1 VDITTPEAVVSGA
14 ISTTWRQFFSGYHH
28 RLQVAISAA
37 AASAVTIKISVARIV
52 RPQDFVWLLL
62 FSALA
67 YVRTYRDPIEIPIL
81 IALAALQVLEPK
93 VPYFS
98 TPQGNIV
105 SILVKLAI
113 SYVLIGKTG
122 GLTSSYYLI
131 LLLPLVSAAT
141 TLGQLGSALF
151 TVVCCGAYVSFLLYI
166 DKTVYEIDP
175 DTEQELFLRLIIFA
189 AIGYLTNTLAAAT
202 REQSRK
208 FKGAAEQLAEA
219 NRHLSEAE
227 AAMRRSERLAALGQ
241 LSAGLA
247 HELRN
252 PLGTI
257 KASAEMLTRSMPAEN
272 EVARE
277 VAGFISSEVDR
288 TNLLVT
294 RFLEFARPLKL
305 RLAPVELTQVL
316 DSAVANLERNSPH
329 YDVAVYKNYAP
340 EIGELQ
346 LDADLMER
354 VFYNLL
360 LNAAQATP
368 PGGAITVKTRL
379 VDSTAEIS
387 VIDRGSG
394 IEPTD
399 LESIFNPFF
408 TTKPEGVGLGLAI
421 VSKIVDDH
429 GGKMAVE
436 SEPKK
441 GSIFRVYLPN
451 RK

>member
-1 VDITTPEAVVSGA
+1 M
-14 ISTTWRQFFSGYHH
+14 
-28 RLQVAISAA
+28 
-37 AASAVTIKISVARIV
+37 
-52 RPQDFVWLLL
+52 
-62 FSALA
+62 
-67 YVRTYRDPIEIPIL
+67 EIPIL
-81 IALAALQVLEPK
+81 LALAALQVLEPK
-93 VPYFS
+93 VEYFS
-98 TPQGNIV
+98 TPKGNIV
-105 SILVKLAI
+105 SILLKLVI
-113 SYVLIGKTG
+113 SYVLIGHTG

-141 TLGQLGSALF
+141 TLGQVGSALF
-151 TVVCCGAYVSFLLYI
+151 TAVCCGAYVSFLLPIYI
-166 DKTVYEIDP
+166 DRTIYEIDP
-175 DTEQELFLRLIIFA
+175 DTSQELILRLIIFA
-189 AIGYLTNTLAAAT
+189 ATGYLINTLAAANRDQT
-202 REQSRK
+202 KR
-208 FKGAAEQLAEA
+208 FKSVAEQLAEA
-219 NRHLSEAE
+219 NRSLSEAE

-257 KASAEMLTRSMPAEN
+257 KASAEMLTRSLTPEN

-305 RLAPVELTQVL
+305 RLASVELTQVL

-340 EIGELQ
+340 EIGPLS

-354 VFYNLL
+354 VFFNLL

-368 PGGAITVKTRL
+368 AGGAITVKTRL
-379 VDSTAEIS
+379 AGDTAEVS

-394 IEPTD
+394 IQPKD
-399 LESIFNPFF
+399 RESIFNPFF

-421 VSKIVDDH
+421 VSKIVDEH
-429 GGKMAVE
+429 GGKIAVE
-436 SEPKK
+436 SEPGK
-441 GSIFRVYLPN
+441 GSIFRVYLPI

>member
-1 VDITTPEAVVSGA
+1 M
-14 ISTTWRQFFSGYHH
+14 
-28 RLQVAISAA
+28 
-37 AASAVTIKISVARIV
+37 ARIV

-67 YVRTYRDPIEIPIL
+67 YVSVDRHPLEIPIL
-81 IALAALQVLEPK
+81 LALAALQVLEPK
-93 VPYFS
+93 FAYFS
-98 TPQGNIV
+98 TPNGNVV
-105 SILVKLAI
+105 SILLKLAM
-113 SYVLIGKTG
+113 SYLLIGYTG
-122 GLTSSYYLI
+122 GVASSYYLI

-141 TLGQLGSALF
+141 TLGPGGSAAF
-151 TVVCCGAYVSFLLYI
+151 TAICCAAYVSFILYI
-166 DKTVYEIDP
+166 DPTRYQIDP
-175 DTEQELFLRLIIFA
+175 GERREIFLRLIIFA
-189 AIGYLTNTLAAAT
+189 ATGFLTNTLAAAH

-208 FKGAAEQLAEA
+208 FKTVAEQLAVA
-219 NRHLSEAE
+219 NKNLSEAE

-257 KASAEMLTRSMPAEN
+257 KASAEMLTRSVPEEN

-277 VAGFISSEVDR
+277 VAGFISTEVDR

-294 RFLEFARPLKL
+294 RFLEFARPLRL
-305 RLAPVELTQVL
+305 RLAPVDLTHAV
-316 DSAVANLERNSPH
+316 DSAVANLDRNSPH
-329 YDVAVYKNYAP
+329 YEVTVYKNFAP
-340 EIGELQ
+340 EIGPMMV
-346 LDADLMER
+346 DADLMER

-368 PGGAITVKTRL
+368 AGGAITIKTRL
-379 VDSTAEIS
+379 AGDVAEIS

-394 IEPTD
+394 IEPKH

-421 VSKIVDDH
+421 VSKIVDEH
-429 GGKMAVE
+429 GGKMTVE
-436 SEPKK
+436 SEPGK
-441 GSIFRVYLPN
+441 GSIFRVHLPL

>member
-1 VDITTPEAVVSGA
+1 
-14 ISTTWRQFFSGYHH
+14 
-28 RLQVAISAA
+28 
-37 AASAVTIKISVARIV
+37 VARIV

-67 YVRTYRDPIEIPIL
+67 YVSADRAQGIPYL
-81 IALAALQVLEPK
+81 LVLAGLQVLEPK
-93 VPYFS
+93 IEYFS
-98 TPQGNIV
+98 TPPGNVV
-105 SILVKLAI
+105 SILLKLGI
-113 SYVLIGKTG
+113 SYALIGVTG

-141 TLGQLGSALF
+141 TLGQVGSALF
-151 TVVCCGAYVSFLLYI
+151 TLVCCGAYVSFLHPIYI
-166 DKTVYEIDP
+166 DRTVYEIDA
-175 DTEQELFLRLIIFA
+175 DTEQELVLRLIIFA
-189 AIGYLTNTLAAAT
+189 ATGYLINTLAAAN
-202 REQSRK
+202 REETKKSRSV
-208 FKGAAEQLAEA
+208 AEQLAAA
-219 NRHLSEAE
+219 NRSLSEAE

-257 KASAEMLTRSMPAEN
+257 KASAEMLTRSLTPEN

-277 VAGFISSEVDR
+277 VAGFISCEVDR

-305 RLAPVELTQVL
+305 QLAPVELTHAL
-316 DSAVANLERNSPH
+316 DSAVANLERSSPR

-340 EIGELQ
+340 EIGPLS

-368 PGGAITVKTRL
+368 AGGAITVKTRL
-379 VDSTAEIS
+379 AGDTAEIS
-387 VIDRGSG
+387 VIDRGHG
-394 IEPTD
+394 IEPKD
-399 LESIFNPFF
+399 RESIFNPFF

-421 VSKIVDDH
+421 VSKIVDEH
-429 GGKMAVE
+429 GGKITVE
-436 SEPKK
+436 SEPGK
-441 GSIFRVYLPN
+441 GSVFRVYLPI

>member
-1 VDITTPEAVVSGA
+1 M
-14 ISTTWRQFFSGYHH
+14 
-28 RLQVAISAA
+28 
-37 AASAVTIKISVARIV
+37 
-52 RPQDFVWLLL
+52 LL

-67 YVRTYRDPIEIPIL
+67 YVSTNRHFLELPIL
-81 IALAALQVLEPK
+81 VALALLQVLEPK
-93 VPYFS
+93 IAYFS
-98 TPQGNIV
+98 TTQGNVV
-105 SILVKLAI
+105 SVLLKLAMA
-113 SYVLIGKTG
+113 YLLIGYTG

-141 TLGQLGSALF
+141 TLGQIGSGIF
-151 TVVCCGAYVSFLLYI
+151 TLVCCGAYLSFILFL
-166 DKTVYEIDP
+166 DP
-175 DTEQELFLRLIIFA
+175 AEYQVGPEEQRELFLRLIIFA
-189 AIGYLTNTLAAAT
+189 AVGYLTNTLAAAN
-202 REQSRK
+202 REQFRR
-208 FKGAAEQLAEA
+208 FKSVAEQLAAA
-219 NRHLSEAE
+219 NQSLSEAE
-227 AAMRRSERLAALGQ
+227 EAMRRSERLAALGQ

-257 KASAEMLTRSMPAEN
+257 KASAEMLTKTMPAGDELG
-272 EVARE
+272 RE
-277 VAGFISSEVDR
+277 VAGFISTEVDR

-305 RLAPVELTQVL
+305 KLVTVDLTQVI
-316 DSAVANLERNSPH
+316 DRAVSYLERNSPR

-340 EIGELQ
+340 EVGQ
-346 LDADLMER
+346 LSMDADLMEH

-368 PGGAITVKTRL
+368 AGGAITVKTRL
-379 VDSTAEIS
+379 VDNNAEIA

-394 IEPTD
+394 IQPKD

-421 VSKIVDDH
+421 VSKIVDEH

-436 SEPKK
+436 SEPNK
-441 GSIFRVYLPN
+441 GSIFRVFLPI

>member
-1 VDITTPEAVVSGA
+1 M
-14 ISTTWRQFFSGYHH
+14 
-28 RLQVAISAA
+28 
-37 AASAVTIKISVARIV
+37 ARIV

-67 YVRTYRDPIEIPIL
+67 YVSTNRHPLEIPIL
-81 IALAALQVLEPK
+81 LALAALQVLEPK
-93 VPYFS
+93 FGYFS
-98 TPQGNIV
+98 TPNGNVV
-105 SILVKLAI
+105 SILLKLAM
-113 SYVLIGKTG
+113 SYLLIGYTG
-122 GLTSSYYLI
+122 GVASSYYLI

-141 TLGQLGSALF
+141 TLGPVGSAAF
-151 TVVCCGAYVSFLLYI
+151 TAICCAAYVSFILYI
-166 DKTVYEIDP
+166 DPARYQIDSDDRREI
-175 DTEQELFLRLIIFA
+175 FLRLIIFA
-189 AIGYLTNTLAAAT
+189 ATGFLTNTLAAAN

-208 FKGAAEQLAEA
+208 FKSVAEQLAVA
-219 NRHLSEAE
+219 NKSLSEAE
-227 AAMRRSERLAALGQ
+227 AAVRRSERLAALGQ

-257 KASAEMLTRSMPAEN
+257 KASAEMLTRSVPEEN

-277 VAGFISSEVDR
+277 VAGFISTEVDR

-294 RFLEFARPLKL
+294 RFLEFARPLQL
-305 RLAPVELTQVL
+305 RLAPVDLTQAL
-316 DSAVANLERNSPH
+316 DSAVTHLDRNSPH
-329 YDVAVYKNYAP
+329 YEITVYKNFAP
-340 EIGELQ
+340 EIGPMMV
-346 LDADLMER
+346 DADLMER

-368 PGGAITVKTRL
+368 AGGAITIKTRL
-379 VDSTAEIS
+379 AGEVAEIS

-394 IEPTD
+394 IEPKH

-421 VSKIVDDH
+421 VSKIVDEH
-429 GGKMAVE
+429 GGKMTVE
-436 SEPKK
+436 SEPGK
-441 GSIFRVYLPN
+441 GSIFRVHLPL

>member
-1 VDITTPEAVVSGA
+1 
-14 ISTTWRQFFSGYHH
+14 
-28 RLQVAISAA
+28 
-37 AASAVTIKISVARIV
+37 VARIV

-67 YVRTYRDPIEIPIL
+67 YVSTNRHPLEIPIL

-93 VPYFS
+93 IPFFS
-98 TPQGNIV
+98 TPKGNVV
-105 SILVKLAI
+105 SILLKLAM
-113 SYVLIGKTG
+113 SYILIGVTG

-141 TLGQLGSALF
+141 TLGPVGSAFF
-151 TVVCCGAYVSFLLYI
+151 TLLCCGAYLSFILYI
-166 DKTVYEIDP
+166 DPNQYEIDA
-175 DTEQELFLRLIIFA
+175 DTRQELYLRLIIFA
-189 AIGYLTNTLAAAT
+189 AVGYLTNTLAAAT
-202 REQSRK
+202 REQSRR
-208 FKGAAEQLAEA
+208 FQNAAEQLAAA
-219 NRHLSEAE
+219 NRSLSEAE
-227 AAMRRSERLAALGQ
+227 AAVRRSERLAALGQ
-241 LSAGLA
+241 LTAGLA

-257 KASAEMLTRSMPAEN
+257 KASAEMLGRSLTAEN

-277 VAGFISSEVDR
+277 VAGFISTEVDR

-294 RFLEFARPLKL
+294 RFLEFARPLQL
-305 RLAPVELTQVL
+305 RIAAVELTRVL
-316 DSAVANLERNSPH
+316 DTAVEHLERNSPH

-340 EIGELQ
+340 ETGELP

-354 VFYNLL
+354 VFFNLL

-368 PGGAITVKTRL
+368 PGGAITIKTRL
-379 VDSTAEIS
+379 AGDTAEIA

-394 IEPTD
+394 IAPKD

-421 VSKIVDDH
+421 VAKIVDEH

-436 SEPKK
+436 SEPNK
-441 GSIFRVYLPN
+441 GSVFHVHLPI

>member
-1 VDITTPEAVVSGA
+1 M
-14 ISTTWRQFFSGYHH
+14 
-28 RLQVAISAA
+28 
-37 AASAVTIKISVARIV
+37 
-52 RPQDFVWLLL
+52 
-62 FSALA
+62 
-67 YVRTYRDPIEIPIL
+67 EIPIL
-81 IALAALQVLEPK
+81 LALAALQVLEPK
-93 VPYFS
+93 VEYFS
-98 TPQGNIV
+98 TPKGNIV
-105 SILVKLAI
+105 SILLKLVI
-113 SYVLIGKTG
+113 SYVLIGHTG

-141 TLGQLGSALF
+141 TLGQVGSALF
-151 TVVCCGAYVSFLLYI
+151 TAVCCGAYVSFLLPIYI
-166 DKTVYEIDP
+166 DRTIYEIDP
-175 DTEQELFLRLIIFA
+175 DTSQELILRLIIFA
-189 AIGYLTNTLAAAT
+189 ATGYLINTLAAAN
-202 REQSRK
+202 REQTKK
-208 FKGAAEQLAEA
+208 FRSVAEQLAAA
-219 NRHLSEAE
+219 NRSLSEAE

-257 KASAEMLTRSMPAEN
+257 KASAEMLTSSLTPEN

-305 RLAPVELTQVL
+305 QLTPVDLTHVL
-316 DSAVANLERNSPH
+316 DTAVANLERNSPR

-340 EIGELQ
+340 EIGPLS

-354 VFYNLL
+354 VFFNLL

-368 PGGAITVKTRL
+368 AGGAITVKTRL
-379 VDSTAEIS
+379 AGDAAEIS
-387 VIDRGSG
+387 VIDRGAG
-394 IEPTD
+394 IEPKD
-399 LESIFNPFF
+399 RESIFNPFF

-436 SEPKK
+436 SEPRK
-441 GSIFRVYLPN
+441 GSVFRVYLPI

>member
-1 VDITTPEAVVSGA
+1 VS
-14 ISTTWRQFFSGYHH
+14 
-28 RLQVAISAA
+28 
-37 AASAVTIKISVARIV
+37 RIV

-67 YVRTYRDPIEIPIL
+67 YVSTNRHPLEIPML
-81 IALAALQVLEPK
+81 VALAAFQVLEPK
-93 VPYFS
+93 VSYFS
-98 TPQGNIV
+98 TSQGNIV
-105 SILVKLAI
+105 SILIKLVM
-113 SYVLIGKTG
+113 SYILIGYTG
-122 GLTSSYYLI
+122 GLESSYYLI

-141 TLGQLGSALF
+141 TLGPAGSALF
-151 TVVCCGAYVSFLLYI
+151 TLICCGAYLSMILFLGIYG
-166 DKTVYEIDP
+166 YELDP
-175 DTEQELFLRLIIFA
+175 DQRQEIFLRLIIFA
-189 AIGYLTNTLAAAT
+189 ATGYLTNTLAAAT
-202 REQSRK
+202 REQSLK
-208 FKGAAEQLAEA
+208 FKSVAEQLAAA
-219 NRHLSEAE
+219 NQSLSEAE

-257 KASAEMLTRSMPAEN
+257 KASAEMLAKSMAPEN

-277 VAGFISSEVDR
+277 VAGFISTEVDR

-294 RFLEFARPLKL
+294 RFLEFARPLRL
-305 RLAPVELTQVL
+305 RLAPVDLTQVIDTAVENL
-316 DSAVANLERNSPH
+316 DRNSPH
-329 YDVAVYKNYAP
+329 YDVTVYKNYAP
-340 EIGELQ
+340 EIGPVS
-346 LDADLMER
+346 LDSDLMER

-368 PGGAITVKTRL
+368 SGGAITIKTRL
-379 VDSTAEIS
+379 AGAMAEIS

-394 IEPTD
+394 IEARH
-399 LESIFNPFF
+399 LENIFNPFF
-408 TTKPEGVGLGLAI
+408 TTKPDGVGLGLAI

-436 SEPKK
+436 SEADK
-441 GSIFRVYLPN
+441 GSIFRVYLPL

>member
-1 VDITTPEAVVSGA
+1 V
-14 ISTTWRQFFSGYHH
+14 
-28 RLQVAISAA
+28 
-37 AASAVTIKISVARIV
+37 KRIV
-52 RPQDFVWLLL
+52 RPQDLVWLLL

-67 YVRTYRDPIEIPIL
+67 YVSTNRHPLEIPIL

-93 VPYFS
+93 IPFFS
-98 TPQGNIV
+98 TPKGNVV
-105 SILVKLAI
+105 SIFLKLAM
-113 SYVLIGKTG
+113 SYVLIGVTG

-141 TLGQLGSALF
+141 TLGLVGSALF
-151 TVVCCGAYVSFLLYI
+151 TLLCCGAYVSFILLI
-166 DKTVYEIDP
+166 DPTQYEIDA
-175 DTEQELFLRLIIFA
+175 DARQELYLRLIIFA
-189 AIGYLTNTLAAAT
+189 AVGYLTNTLAAAT
-202 REQSRK
+202 REQSRR
-208 FKGAAEQLAEA
+208 FQNAAEQLAAA
-219 NRHLSEAE
+219 NRSLSEAE

-257 KASAEMLTRSMPAEN
+257 RASAEMLARSLAAEN

-277 VAGFISSEVDR
+277 VAGFISTEVDR

-294 RFLEFARPLKL
+294 RFLEFARPLQL
-305 RLAPVELTQVL
+305 RIAPVDLTRVL
-316 DSAVANLERNSPH
+316 DSAVEHLERSSPH

-340 EIGELQ
+340 EIGQLP

-368 PGGAITVKTRL
+368 AGGAITIKTRL
-379 VDSTAEIS
+379 AGDTAEIA

-394 IEPTD
+394 IAPKD

-421 VSKIVDDH
+421 VSKIVDEH
-429 GGKMAVE
+429 GGKITVE
-436 SEPKK
+436 SEPNK
-441 GSIFRVYLPN
+441 GSVFHVHL

>member
-1 VDITTPEAVVSGA
+1 M
-14 ISTTWRQFFSGYHH
+14 
-28 RLQVAISAA
+28 
-37 AASAVTIKISVARIV
+37 ARIV

-67 YVRTYRDPIEIPIL
+67 YVSTNRHPLEIPIL
-81 IALAALQVLEPK
+81 IALALLQVLEPK
-93 VPYFS
+93 IPFFS
-98 TPQGNIV
+98 TPKGNVV
-105 SILVKLAI
+105 SIFLKLAM
-113 SYVLIGKTG
+113 SYVLIGVTG

-141 TLGQLGSALF
+141 TLGLVGSALF
-151 TVVCCGAYVSFLLYI
+151 TLLCCGAYASFILYI
-166 DKTVYEIDP
+166 DPAQYEIDP
-175 DTEQELFLRLIIFA
+175 DVPQELYLRLIIFA
-189 AIGYLTNTLAAAT
+189 AVGYLTNTLAAAT
-202 REQSRK
+202 REQSRR
-208 FKGAAEQLAEA
+208 FQSAAEQLAAA
-219 NRHLSEAE
+219 NRSLSEAE

-257 KASAEMLTRSMPAEN
+257 RASAEMLARSLTGEN

-277 VAGFISSEVDR
+277 VAGFISTEVDR

-294 RFLEFARPLKL
+294 RFLEFARPLQL
-305 RLAPVELTQVL
+305 RIAPVDLTRVL
-316 DSAVANLERNSPH
+316 DSAVEHLERSSPH

-340 EIGELQ
+340 EIGQLP

-368 PGGAITVKTRL
+368 AGGAITIKTRL
-379 VDSTAEIS
+379 AGDTAEIA

-394 IEPTD
+394 IAPKD
-399 LESIFNPFF
+399 MESIFNPFF

-421 VSKIVDDH
+421 VAKIVDEH

-436 SEPKK
+436 SEPGK
-441 GSIFRVYLPN
+441 GSVFHVHLPI

>member
-1 VDITTPEAVVSGA
+1 M
-14 ISTTWRQFFSGYHH
+14 
-28 RLQVAISAA
+28 
-37 AASAVTIKISVARIV
+37 ARIV

-67 YVRTYRDPIEIPIL
+67 YVSTNRHPLEIPIL

-93 VPYFS
+93 VPFFS
-98 TPQGNIV
+98 TPKGNV
-105 SILVKLAI
+105 ASIFLKLAM
-113 SYVLIGKTG
+113 SYVLIGVTG

-141 TLGQLGSALF
+141 TLGPVGSALF
-151 TVVCCGAYVSFLLYI
+151 TLLCCGAYVSFILLI
-166 DKTVYEIDP
+166 DPTQYEIDA
-175 DTEQELFLRLIIFA
+175 DARQELYLRLIIFA
-189 AIGYLTNTLAAAT
+189 AVGYLTNTLAAAT
-202 REQSRK
+202 RQQSRR
-208 FKGAAEQLAEA
+208 FQNVAEQLAAA
-219 NRHLSEAE
+219 NRSLSEAE

-257 KASAEMLTRSMPAEN
+257 RASAEMLARSLTAEN

-277 VAGFISSEVDR
+277 VAGFISTEVDR
-288 TNLLVT
+288 TNVLVT
-294 RFLEFARPLKL
+294 RFLEFARPLQL
-305 RLAPVELTQVL
+305 RIAPVDLTRVL
-316 DSAVANLERNSPH
+316 DSAVEHLERNSPH

-340 EIGELQ
+340 EIGQ
-346 LDADLMER
+346 LPLDSDLMER

-368 PGGAITVKTRL
+368 AGGAITIKTRL
-379 VDSTAEIS
+379 AGDTAEIA

-394 IEPTD
+394 IASKD

-421 VSKIVDDH
+421 VAKIVDEH

-436 SEPKK
+436 SEPNK
-441 GSIFRVYLPN
+441 GSVFHVHLPI

>member
-1 VDITTPEAVVSGA
+1 MD
-14 ISTTWRQFFSGYHH
+14 
-28 RLQVAISAA
+28 
-37 AASAVTIKISVARIV
+37 KSVARIV
-52 RPQDFVWLLL
+52 RTQDFVWLLL

-67 YVRTYRDPIEIPIL
+67 YVSADRSPVEIPIL
-81 IALAALQVLEPK
+81 VALAVLQVVQPK
-93 VPYFS
+93 IPFFS
-98 TPQGNIV
+98 GPKGNV
-105 SILVKLAI
+105 VAILLKLAMI
-113 SYVLIGKTG
+113 YVLIGYTG
-122 GLTSSYYLI
+122 GINSSYYLI
-131 LLLPLVSAAT
+131 LLLPMVSAAS
-141 TLGQLGSALF
+141 TLGPVGSALF
-151 TVVCCGAYVSFLLYI
+151 TLICCGAYLSQILFLDLAR
-166 DKTVYEIDP
+166 YEIED
-175 DTEQELFLRLIIFA
+175 QNELFLRLIILA
-189 AIGYLTNTLAAAT
+189 ATGYLTNTLAAAT

-208 FKGAAEQLAEA
+208 FKNAAEQLAAA
-219 NRHLSEAE
+219 NRSLSEAE
-227 AAMRRSERLAALGQ
+227 AAMRRSDRLAALGQ

-257 KASAEMLTRSMPAEN
+257 KASAEMLTRSMSGEN

-277 VAGFISSEVDR
+277 VAGFISTEVDR

-294 RFLEFARPLKL
+294 RFLDFARPLKL
-305 RLAPVELTQVL
+305 QLSPADLTPILDRAVEL
-316 DSAVANLERNSPH
+316 LERGAPH
-329 YDVAVYKNYAP
+329 YDVAIYKNYAP
-340 EIGELQ
+340 EIGPLP

-368 PGGAITVKTRL
+368 AGGSITIKTRL
-379 VDSTAEIS
+379 AGAAAEIS

-394 IEPTD
+394 IEPKD

-421 VSKIVDDH
+421 VSKIVDEH

-436 SEPKK
+436 SEPGK
-441 GSIFRVYLPN
+441 GSLFCISLPT

>member
-1 VDITTPEAVVSGA
+1 VSANRAQG
-14 ISTTWRQFFSGYHH
+14 
-28 RLQVAISAA
+28 
-37 AASAVTIKISVARIV
+37 
-52 RPQDFVWLLL
+52 
-62 FSALA
+62 
-67 YVRTYRDPIEIPIL
+67 IPIL
-81 IALAALQVLEPK
+81 LVLAALQVLEPK
-93 VPYFS
+93 VEYFT

-105 SILVKLAI
+105 SIVLKLAI
-113 SYVLIGKTG
+113 SYLLIGVTG

-151 TVVCCGAYVSFLLYI
+151 TLVCCGAYASFLLPIFI
-166 DKTVYEIDP
+166 DRTLYEVGP
-175 DTEQELFLRLIIFA
+175 DTQQELFLRLIIFA
-189 AIGYLTNTLAAAT
+189 AIGYLINTLAAAN
-202 REQSRK
+202 REQTKK
-208 FKGAAEQLAEA
+208 FRSVAEQLAEA
-219 NRHLSEAE
+219 NRSLSEAE
-227 AAMRRSERLAALGQ
+227 EAMRRSERLAALGQ

-257 KASAEMLTRSMPAEN
+257 KASSEMLTRSLTPEN

-277 VAGFISSEVDR
+277 VAGFISTEVDR

-305 RLAPVELTQVL
+305 RLAPVELTQTL
-316 DSAVANLERNSPH
+316 DTAVANLERNSPP

-340 EIGELQ
+340 EIGTLP

-368 PGGAITVKTRL
+368 AGGAITVKTRL
-379 VDSTAEIS
+379 LGDTAEIS
-387 VIDRGSG
+387 VIDRGAG
-394 IEPTD
+394 IDPKD
-399 LESIFNPFF
+399 RESIFNPFF

-421 VSKIVDDH
+421 VSKIVDEH
-429 GGKMAVE
+429 GGKITVE
-436 SEPKK
+436 SEPGK
-441 GSIFRVYLPN
+441 GSIFRVYLPV

>member
-1 VDITTPEAVVSGA
+1 M
-14 ISTTWRQFFSGYHH
+14 
-28 RLQVAISAA
+28 
-37 AASAVTIKISVARIV
+37 ARIV
-52 RPQDFVWLLL
+52 RPQDIVWLLL

-67 YVRTYRDPIEIPIL
+67 YVSANRHPLELPIL
-81 IALAALQVLEPK
+81 VALAALQVLEPK
-93 VPYFS
+93 LAYFS
-98 TPQGNIV
+98 TPTGNVI
-105 SILVKLAI
+105 SILLKLAA
-113 SYVLIGKTG
+113 SYALIGYTG
-122 GLTSSYYLI
+122 GLNSSYYLI

-141 TLGQLGSALF
+141 TLGPAGSACF
-151 TVVCCGAYVSFLLYI
+151 TVICCGAYLSFILYLDPTRYRI
-166 DKTVYEIDP
+166 DAE
-175 DTEQELFLRLIIFA
+175 EQRELFLRLIIFA
-189 AIGYLTNTLAAAT
+189 ATGYLTNTLAAAN

-208 FKGAAEQLAEA
+208 FKTVAEQLAAA
-219 NRHLSEAE
+219 NQSLSEAE

-257 KASAEMLTRSMPAEN
+257 KASAEMLARSMSPEN

-277 VAGFISSEVDR
+277 MAGFISSEVDR

-294 RFLEFARPLKL
+294 RFLEFARPLRL
-305 RLAPVELTQVL
+305 RLAPVDLTQVI
-316 DSAVANLERNSPH
+316 DSAISHLDRNSPH
-329 YDVAVYKNYAP
+329 YDITVYRNYAP
-340 EIGELQ
+340 EISPTP

-368 PGGAITVKTRL
+368 SGGAITIKTRL
-379 VDSTAEIS
+379 AGATAEVS
-387 VIDRGSG
+387 VIDRGAG
-394 IEPTD
+394 IEPKH
-399 LESIFNPFF
+399 LENIFNPFF

-421 VSKIVDDH
+421 VSKIVDEH

-436 SEPKK
+436 SEPGK
-441 GSIFRVYLPN
+441 GSVFRVYLPL